1 MRAATLRVGQ
11 LLNQTELGRDVGSPR
26 PTARRHLNLL
36 EASYQLISLP
46 PYSVHRTKRLN
57 KSPELYWGDTG
68 VALHLSRQGIPRGAH
83 LENMVLL
90 DLLFWRDSQPD
101 SLEIFYW
108 RTTAGEEVDFVIES
122 NGQLIP
128 IEVKSTTHPGFK
140 DSANLRLIRSQ
151 YPENCKAGL
160 VLHAGDELNWL
171 APNILA
177 APWWYVMQIPLRSQ
191 DV

>member
-1 MRAATLRVGQ
+1 MRAASLRVGQ
-11 LLNQTELGRDVGSPR
+11 LLNQTELGRDVGSLQ
-26 PTARRHLNLL
+26 PTVRRHPNLP
-36 EASYQLISLP
+36 EASYQLIRLS
-46 PYSVHRTKRLN
+46 PYSVHRTNRLI
-57 KSPELYWGDTG
+57 KSPKLYWGETG
-68 VALHLSRQGIPRGAH
+68 VAPHLSQQGIPRGAH

-90 DLLFWRDSQPD
+90 DLLSWRDSQPD
-101 SLEIFYW
+101 SPEIFYW
-108 RTTAGEEVDFVIES
+108 GTTAGEEVEFGIES

-140 DSANLRLIRSQ
+140 DSANLRLFRSQ

-177 APWWYVMQIPLRSQ
+177 APWWSVM
-191 DV
+191 